1 MPFSALTGPA
11 LIKLALIKL
20 VRGACHQA
28 VGGFGVVGADFYA
41 VAA

>member
-1 MPFSALTGPA
+1 MPFSALIRAA
-11 LIKLALIKL
+11 LIEL

-28 VGGFGVVGADFYA
+28 AGGFGVVGADFYA